1 MLPRGVLW
9 ALLAVVLIYVL
20 YRLLSLVNKKYN
32 LKIPF
37 LDSFQAHSFQAH
49 SFQARPSPAPV
60 AVTEHVAI
68 PQPQMVVSPAGPN
81 PPNATTPPSQVSRQ
95 MLPEERPNDE
105 MASMNS
111 EVPIKDN
118 LRHPER
124 MFNAGPEHSGTK
136 QAVESGIAGE
146 TKGAPSP
153 SGKFSPDFAQNGGEF
168 MSGIFA
174 NDMTVG
180 DNYAEI

>member
-9 ALLAVVLIYVL
+9 LLLAPVLVYVV
-20 YRLLSLVNKKYN
+20 YRILSLVNKKYKLN
-32 LKIPF
+32 LPF
-37 LDSFQAHSFQAH
+37 LDNFQTRPL
-49 SFQARPSPAPV
+49 QARPSPAP
-60 AVTEHVAI
+60 AAITEHV
-68 PQPQMVVSPAGPN
+68 PTPSPQMIVSPAGPN
-81 PPNATTPPSQVSRQ
+81 PPNATTPPSQASREI
-95 MLPEERPNDE
+95 LPEERPNDE
-105 MASMNS
+105 MAPTNS

-124 MFNAGPEHSGTK
+124 MFNAGPEHTGTK
-136 QAVESGIAGE
+136 QAVESGIAGD

-174 NDMTVG
+174 NDMTAG

>member
-9 ALLAVVLIYVL
+9 ALLAIVLVYVL
-20 YRLLSLVNKKYN
+20 YKLLPLINKKYN
-32 LKIPF
+32 LKLPF
-37 LDSFQAHSFQAH
+37 LDA
-49 SFQARPSPAPV
+49 FQARPSPAPT
-60 AVTEHVAI
+60 AVTEHVAT
-68 PQPQMVVSPAGPN
+68 PSPQMIVSPAGPN
-81 PPNATTPPSQVSRQ
+81 PPNVTTPPSQVSMR

-105 MASMNS
+105 MAPMNS

-124 MFNAGPEHSGTK
+124 MFNAGPDHNGTK
-136 QAVESGIAGE
+136 QAVESGVAGD

-180 DNYAEI
+180 DSYAEI

>member
-37 LDSFQAHSFQAH
+37 LDSFQAHSFQA
-49 SFQARPSPAPV
+49 RPSPAPV
-60 AVTEHVAI
+60 AVTEHVAT
-68 PQPQMVVSPAGPN
+68 PQPQMTVSPAGPN
-81 PPNATTPPSQVSRQ
+81 PPNATPSHSQPSHKI
-95 MLPEERPNDE
+95 LPEERPNDE
-105 MASMNS
+105 MASVNS

-124 MFNAGPEHSGTK
+124 MFNAGPDHSGTK
-136 QAVESGIAGE
+136 QAVESGIAGD

>member
-9 ALLAVVLIYVL
+9 ALLAVVLLYVL
-20 YRLLSLVNKKYN
+20 YKLLPLINKKYN
-32 LKIPF
+32 LKLPF
-37 LDSFQAHSFQAH
+37 LDGFQAN
-49 SFQARPSPAPV
+49 SFQARPSPAPA
-60 AVTEHVAI
+60 AVTEHV
-68 PQPQMVVSPAGPN
+68 PTPPPQMIVSPAGPN
-81 PPNATTPPSQVSRQ
+81 PPNVTTPASQVSRQ

-105 MASMNS
+105 MAPMNS

-124 MFNAGPEHSGTK
+124 MFNAGPEHTGTK
-136 QAVESGIAGE
+136 QAVESGIAGD

-168 MSGIFA
+168 MTGIFA

-180 DNYAEI
+180 DSYAEI